1 MNAHPPMRPLTR
13 RATMTTRQAC
23 EWVHRQLIVDELD
36 CAQLVAV
43 FTVLTTRAPDATDR
57 RDGLFRRCC
66 EIVLLSMPAAPP
78 SDQAPPSPGP
88 ERRGPRSVRS
98 AES

>member
-1 MNAHPPMRPLTR
+1 MI
-13 RATMTTRQAC
+13 RAGMTNREAC

-36 CAQLVAV
+36 TMQLVAA
-43 FTVLTTRAPDATDR
+43 FTALTAHAPNAVDR

-66 EIVLLSMPAAPP
+66 EIVLISVPPAPP
-78 SDQAPPSPGP
+78 TEPVPRSIP
-88 ERRGPRSVRS
+88 ERRAPRGVRY

>member
-1 MNAHPPMRPLTR
+1 
-13 RATMTTRQAC
+13 MTTRHRNAMTNREAC

-43 FTVLTTRAPDATDR
+43 FTVLAARAPDAGDR

-78 SDQAPPSPGP
+78 SDQSPPRVVP
-88 ERRGPRSVRS
+88 ERRGSRGVRYVAS
-98 AES
+98 